1 MNNSTNNKW
10 IALAVI
16 SVIQF
21 ILLLDATVVNV
32 ALPRIKVDLGFND
45 SSLTWVVNSYLIAA
59 GSLLLLGGKIGDAY
73 GLSKTFKIG
82 VLIFGVFSLIAAFS
96 TSPIMLISS
105 RTGQGV
111 GEALASATGLAIV
124 SRLFPSGPE
133 RSKAFAIWAAL
144 GGFGSIVGVVL
155 SGILTEFL
163 SWRWV
168 FGINVPLIIIMYIS
182 ILIFIPVF
190 KSKHKIKLDIGN
202 ALLLVFSV
210 FILVLSIVGSGLEKL
225 LWLRILLL
233 IFSASSILLTLK
245 RSKNSENGIIPAR
258 LMKKSP
264 RIIGYIIVAIL
275 AANSG
280 ALFYLVVLVLQNN
293 LNLTPMQSGLAW
305 LPFCIGFFP
314 GLFLFQYV
322 NENKGSKNAALTGL
336 VLAAIGFILFSIG
349 MKIDNYW
356 IGILPAMLITSIG
369 FGCVAPVSQYLATIG
384 LDEDDSGIGGGITTT
399 IQQLLQVGGVSV
411 LASIAFSYSKNFEN
425 QYFITQNGFI
435 AAFIFSTLLI
445 IIGIIVVL
453 INGGTIEKNPES

>member
-1 MNNSTNNKW
+1 MYNSTNNKW

-32 ALPRIKVDLGFND
+32 ALPRIKGDLGFND

-96 TSPIMLISS
+96 TNPIMLISS

-144 GGFGSIVGVVL
+144 GGFGSIVGVLL

-182 ILIFIPVF
+182 TLVFIPVF

-210 FILVLSIVGSGLEKL
+210 FILVLSVVGSGLEKF

-233 IFSASSILLTLK
+233 ILSVSSILLTLK
-245 RSKNSENGIIPAR
+245 RCKNSENGIIPAR

-275 AANSG
+275 ATNSG
-280 ALFYLVVLVLQNN
+280 ALFYLVVLVLQNH
-293 LNLTPMQSGLAW
+293 LHLTPMQSGLAW

-314 GLFLFQYV
+314 GLFLFQYI
-322 NENKGSKNAALTGL
+322 NENKGSKKAALTGL

-349 MKIDNYW
+349 MNIDNYW

-399 IQQLLQVGGVSV
+399 IQQLMQVGGVSV

-453 INGGTIEKNPES
+453 INGHNIEKITES